1 MNKVQTPVPQTTDA
15 SANTLRQQRILMLCA
30 CLYLALVT
38 FANLGSLRVI
48 VLLGLV
54 LDGGTLLYP
63 FTFTM
68 RDVLHKKAGA
78 SHTRFVILLTAG
90 LNLLMFGFCWL
101 VGVLP
106 PDPSVGPQ
114 SEYAFVLSPGF
125 RLVVGSIAA
134 MTIAELVD
142 TLIYSLVRSRWGG
155 RMQWLRVLLSNAVSV
170 PVDTIIFLLIAFG
183 GRYDGATILALF
195 LSNLLLKYVVAAASA
210 WTVYLVKEDRA

>member
-1 MNKVQTPVPQTTDA
+1 MKLVQNPNPPVATDQTDTI
-15 SANTLRQQRILMLCA
+15 RQQRILMLCA
-30 CLYLALVT
+30 CLYLGLVT

-78 SHTRFVILLTAG
+78 AHTRFVILLTAG

-125 RLVVGSIAA
+125 RLVIGSIAA
-134 MTIAELVD
+134 MTVAELAD
-142 TLIYSLVRSRWGG
+142 TAIYSLVRARWGA

-170 PVDTIIFLLIAFG
+170 PVDTLIFLLIAFG
-183 GRYDGATILALF
+183 GRYDGATLLALF
-195 LSNLLLKYVVAAASA
+195 LSNILLKYLVAAASA